1 MGARGKARAPQ
12 MAHSSPFNLDGGK
25 GRPGK
30 HFSNEAPARKS
41 RGDGQLRRSSAK
53 QAVNEPGTLVIASI
67 ENCRDLGG
75 YPTPEGYTQPHRF
88 LRSGNT
94 AGITPEDARLLRSW
108 GLARVLDLRGPVEAH
123 DIPDAFEHARGVR
136 YKQVPLHDKNLHDPR
151 LVPQSSDDS
160 MNDFLTNGYLKMLG
174 NKPAMRRIF
183 RFFARAKA
191 GQCVLYHC
199 AAGMDRTGVTSMLL
213 LGLAGVDRAHI
224 MADYGYSFGTHP
236 VVNTLVFGSDTDPAV
251 AEASH
256 ASGASAAGAYSS
268 TAAKSDG
275 PDAGTL
281 EALNTLCQLMGN
293 VYDRVLD
300 AYGTIEQYLL
310 GCDCKPREL
319 DRVRQHLLEP

>member
-1 MGARGKARAPQ
+1 
-12 MAHSSPFNLDGGK
+12 MALSNPFNLGK
-25 GRPGK
+25 GKGQAGR
-30 HFSNEAPARKS
+30 HFSSEAPAR
-41 RGDGQLRRSSAK
+41 RGNGGGPLRHPDAG
-53 QAVNEPGTLVIASI
+53 QAVKVPGTLVISSI

-94 AGITPEDARLLRSW
+94 AGITPEDAQLLRSW

-123 DIPDAFEHARGVR
+123 DIPDAFERVRGVR
-136 YKQVPLHDKNLHDPR
+136 YKEVPLHDKNLHDPR

-174 NKPAMRRIF
+174 NKPAIRKIF
-183 RFFARAKA
+183 RFFSHAKA
-191 GQCVLYHC
+191 GECVLYHC

-236 VVNTLVFGSDTDPAV
+236 VVNTLVFGSDTDPATAGSEKHAQAV
-251 AEASH
+251 PRASH
-256 ASGASAAGAYSS
+256 VGGASIAAAYSS
-268 TAAKSDG
+268 SAAKTDW
-275 PDAGTL
+275 PDRGTV

-300 AYGTIEQYLL
+300 AYGSVEQYLL

-319 DRVRQHLLEP
+319 ERVKQHLLEP